1 MAEMLSVEGLKDAKA
16 ALDALTKDMRR
27 KVVRGALRDAARP
40 FVQAARANAP
50 VLTGLMRKRIGTFTS
65 KLKRGQNGEIGV
77 YVKPRASNAAR
88 RAKNRAL
95 DPFYYRFQEAGFHAV
110 GRRKVKGGR
119 RARAANLAASGARFI
134 PGKMFLGRAFASQQR
149 RALEIFQSAVKKR
162 IDLAN
167 TRK

>member
-1 MAEMLSVEGLKDAKA
+1 MAEVLRVEGLKDAKA
-16 ALDALTKDMRR
+16 ALDALTKDIRR

-50 VLTGLMRKRIGTFTS
+50 VRTGLLRKRIGTFTS
-65 KLKRGQNGEIGV
+65 KIKRGQNGEVGV

-88 RAKNRAL
+88 RAKIKSA
-95 DPFYYRFQEAGFHAV
+95 DPFYYRFQEIGFHAV
-110 GRRKVKGGR
+110 GRRKIRGGR
-119 RARAANLAASGARFI
+119 RARAANLKESGARFI
-134 PGKMFLGRAFASQQR
+134 PGKMFIGRAFAAQQR